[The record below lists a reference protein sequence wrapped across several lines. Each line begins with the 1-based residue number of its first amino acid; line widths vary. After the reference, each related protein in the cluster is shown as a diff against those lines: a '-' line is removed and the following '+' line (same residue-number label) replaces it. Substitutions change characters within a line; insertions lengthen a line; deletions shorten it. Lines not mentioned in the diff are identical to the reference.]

1 MKALINLI
9 LKSGLERQDGEGVGG
24 GKLQN
29 ERIHT
34 HTQRHTHTHIIMT
47 DS

>member
-9 LKSGLERQDGEGVGG
+9 LKSGLERQNGERVGG

-34 HTQRHTHTHIIMT
+34 HTETHTHTHIITT